1 MQVDSE
7 EGHDHGAEVLGRGLQ
22 LQVHEADGGEARGL
36 HVLAAQSGY
45 SDLCL
50 VQGRWST
57 CGRTVSSGSR
67 TTTRRDWQYGW

>member
-1 MQVDSE
+1 
-7 EGHDHGAEVLGRGLQ
+7 
-22 LQVHEADGGEARGL
+22 VHEADGGEARGL